1 MIKMKKVSVLLPSNT
16 NSTYDYL
23 SPSSLELGTLVSVP
37 FRNKEMKGIV
47 WYDSSED
54 IPFEKLKKVKK
65 VFNEIK
71 LEKKLISFLD
81 FFYKYNL
88 VPISKLFK
96 LVIPQDKSI
105 EEISEKSDLGINTN
119 IPSESSLK
127 LTELQQNA
135 ANILKN
141 SVKKNTF
148 ERFLIDGVTGSGK
161 TEVYFEA
168 VNEVVKKGNQVLIL
182 LPEISLVDSLVER
195 VTERFGFEPYVWH
208 SETKVAKK
216 KKIWKDIYNGKA
228 QLVIGA
234 RSSLFLPFK
243 NLDLIIVD
251 EEHDISYKQQDQIIY
266 NARDMAIAR
275 GSFENSTTVLVSAT
289 PSLES

>member
-1 MIKMKKVSVLLPSNT
+1 M
-16 NSTYDYL
+16 
-23 SPSSLELGTLVSVP
+23 
-37 FRNKEMKGIV
+37 
-47 WYDSSED
+47 
-54 IPFEKLKKVKK
+54 
-65 VFNEIK
+65 
-71 LEKKLISFLD
+71 
-81 FFYKYNL
+81 
-88 VPISKLFK
+88 
-96 LVIPQDKSI
+96 VIPQDKSI

-216 KKIWKDIYNGKA
+216 
-228 QLVIGA
+228 
-234 RSSLFLPFK
+234 
-243 NLDLIIVD
+243 
-251 EEHDISYKQQDQIIY
+251 
-266 NARDMAIAR
+266 
-275 GSFENSTTVLVSAT
+275 
-289 PSLES
+289 

>member
-1 MIKMKKVSVLLPSNT
+1 M
-16 NSTYDYL
+16 
-23 SPSSLELGTLVSVP
+23 
-37 FRNKEMKGIV
+37 
-47 WYDSSED
+47 
-54 IPFEKLKKVKK
+54 
-65 VFNEIK
+65 
-71 LEKKLISFLD
+71 
-81 FFYKYNL
+81 
-88 VPISKLFK
+88 
-96 LVIPQDKSI
+96 VIPQDKLI

-216 KKIWKDIYNGKA
+216 
-228 QLVIGA
+228 
-234 RSSLFLPFK
+234 
-243 NLDLIIVD
+243 
-251 EEHDISYKQQDQIIY
+251 E
-266 NARDMAIAR
+266 DME
-275 GSFENSTTVLVSAT
+275 GYL
-289 PSLES
+289 

>member
-1 MIKMKKVSVLLPSNT
+1 
-16 NSTYDYL
+16 
-23 SPSSLELGTLVSVP
+23 
-37 FRNKEMKGIV
+37 MKGIV
-47 WYDSSED
+47 WYDSCED

-65 VFNEIK
+65 IFNVIK

-182 LPEISLVDSLVER
+182 LPEISLSLI
-195 VTERFGFEPYVWH
+195 H
-208 SETKVAKK
+208 
-216 KKIWKDIYNGKA
+216 I
-228 QLVIGA
+228 
-234 RSSLFLPFK
+234 
-243 NLDLIIVD
+243 
-251 EEHDISYKQQDQIIY
+251 
-266 NARDMAIAR
+266 
-275 GSFENSTTVLVSAT
+275 
-289 PSLES
+289 